1 MRQRRQPEPAEAG
14 RESAENIGREVD
26 AEVDAREA
34 DAEDGQRGERV
45 HDGLRG
51 DGTMRHKMMRDDR
64 IRRRRKERMSARKA
78 VRVRQRD
85 APCALD
91 RTLALEDV

>member
-14 RESAENIGREVD
+14 GESAENVGREVD

-34 DAEDGQRGERV
+34 DAEDGQRRERV
-45 HDGLRG
+45 HDRLRG
-51 DGTMRHKMMRDDR
+51 DGTMLDEMMRDDR
-64 IRRRRKERMSARKA
+64 IRGRRQERVPARKA

-85 APCALD
+85 AARALD
-91 RTLALEDV
+91 RTLPLKNI